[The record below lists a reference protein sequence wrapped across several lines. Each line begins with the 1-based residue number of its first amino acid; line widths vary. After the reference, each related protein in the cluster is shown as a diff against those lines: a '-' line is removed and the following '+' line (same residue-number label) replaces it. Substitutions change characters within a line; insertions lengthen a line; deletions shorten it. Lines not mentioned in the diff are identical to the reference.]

1 MWRLYHGPNEIER
14 DEEIAKQRAL
24 LGDATIAALNTT
36 RLDSTVAVKD
46 IMGACDTYSF
56 LAEQRLVV
64 VRNWLS
70 KVDLPKR
77 KAGKEQDEPLLRLLA
92 YLPEVP
98 EGTTLALIEDTTLPD
113 THPVVKAANA
123 KGSSGTVKK
132 FDVPRDAQAW
142 IIERAK
148 VKGGVIAP
156 AAAQMLSTRIN
167 KGDQYDRDHFAEDVR
182 LYLRKLD
189 NELEKLVA
197 YALGRRI
204 ESADVV
210 ALVAEEDISAMF
222 QFIDAVSAKDGRNAY
237 QLMRGI
243 LARGESPLVIM
254 TMLARQTRLMISA
267 KEYDK
272 LNADQL
278 AEAIGVHP
286 YVAKKIIPQA
296 RRFNMAEL
304 EKAHLTLMET
314 DLAVKTGRMEDVAA
328 LDMLIA
334 TMCTT

>member
-1 MWRLYHGPNEIER
+1 MWHLYHGPNEIER
-14 DEEIAKQRAL
+14 DEELANQRAL
-24 LGDATIAALNTT
+24 LGDATIVALNTT
-36 RLDSTVAVKD
+36 RLDSNAAVKD
-46 IMGACDTYSF
+46 IIGACDTYSF
-56 LAEQRLVV
+56 LEEQRLVV
-64 VRNWLS
+64 VRTWLS
-70 KVDLPKR
+70 KVDQPKR
-77 KAGKEQDEPLLRLLA
+77 KASKDQDEQQSRLLA

-98 EGTTLALIEDTTLPD
+98 EGTTLVLVEDTTLPD
-113 THPVVKAANA
+113 THSFVKSANA
-123 KGSSGTVKK
+123 KGSGGTVKK
-132 FDVPRDAQAW
+132 FEVPKDAQSW

-148 VKGGVIAP
+148 AKGGVIAP
-156 AAAQMLSTRIN
+156 AAAQALSTRIN

-189 NELEKLVA
+189 NELNKLVA

-204 ESADVV
+204 ETADVV

-222 QFIDAVSAKDGRNAY
+222 QFIDAVSAKDGHTAY
-237 QLMRGI
+237 RLMQGI

-272 LNADQL
+272 LSADQL

-296 RRFNMAEL
+296 RRFNMTEL
-304 EKAHLTLMET
+304 ERAHLTLMET

-328 LDMLIA
+328 LDLLIA
-334 TMCTT
+334 TMCGS